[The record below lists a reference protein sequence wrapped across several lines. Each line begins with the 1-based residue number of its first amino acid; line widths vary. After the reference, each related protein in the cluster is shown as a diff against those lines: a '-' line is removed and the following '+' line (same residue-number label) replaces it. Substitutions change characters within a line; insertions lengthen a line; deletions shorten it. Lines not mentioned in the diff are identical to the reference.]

1 MKDYKGFAKRRNLL
15 KAFKGFDKRLRCR
28 GFQYEV
34 GKRADTWYTLRRG
47 EIVEVAE

>member
-1 MKDYKGFAKRRNLL
+1 MKAVKGL
-15 KAFKGFDKRLRCR
+15 DKRLRCR

-34 GKRADTWYTLRRG
+34 GKRADTWYTLRRV